1 MKESTTMTATGLRA
15 LRLDPPPNLPFTA
28 RSAVGLGYHLLS
40 LLLLAVP
47 APAQS
52 GSIVHTEQIE
62 DHLDVL
68 IAHPE
73 QAVGS
78 LYFEQNG
85 VLTGPIRMKA
95 GENRYSYTLLR
106 SGQPLHL
113 GQVEIRHL
121 DSAGQQLDLAS
132 VEVIEPVDLPNES
145 LLALTPSN
153 RRELRK
159 RWLLET
165 RAQRVL
171 DRLIVEAD
179 EQASGPLF
187 IPDDGGTWT
196 NGYRC
201 PDHGVFLEMVTLH
214 QHRCPVDQKIWTGQE
229 FDSALATFLH
239 FEASHQA
246 WTQALAFTLS
256 GDPSYAGRVRDILL
270 GYSQKYPGYPLHDE
284 SGKYYARGGKAFGQ
298 TLDEAIWLINL
309 VRAYDLLRGSGMLS
323 LVESQQIEENV
334 FRMAMH
340 VVEGND
346 LGISN
351 IQNWHNSAMFLAA
364 LTLGDT
370 PMASRVVRGPTGIQE
385 QAQLGIDS
393 DGLWYEGSFG
403 YHFYTFR
410 AMLPM
415 LQAMERI
422 GFDLDV
428 TRVETMLRMPLR
440 AAFPDGSLAMLND
453 GSLQNFAENL
463 RNDYEQ
469 AIPFWPRADFCGP
482 LNEYGR
488 GQSYESVIYGVANLP
503 FLDTVDY
510 PGGTNFEDAGVAVL
524 RSGPKAD
531 RTTAT
536 VDYGAHGGFH
546 GHYDKLG
553 LSVWHKSKPILI
565 ESGAIGYGTPESD
578 GYYTHTLAH
587 NTVVIDGLDQAETE
601 GRLES
606 YDLLGENAWMVV
618 SANNAYPGTALRRQ
632 VLSSEWGHIVDGVS
646 VTAPNPVTVDYVLHS
661 VDKIVHSYSTS
672 AGDVGFDGPYD
683 FLTDVQTAVLGQD
696 LKFRFE
702 GPKGSATINIIGAP
716 GTRIFLAKAP
726 GFPVGSKH
734 DVLIVRREASHV
746 VFGATVTENGSNAD
760 GFEIELDDKP
770 GDPALRL
777 KVLGVGTKRLP
788 FYR

>member
-1 MKESTTMTATGLRA
+1 MGLSTL
-15 LRLDPPPNLPFTA
+15 
-28 RSAVGLGYHLLS
+28 LLS
-40 LLLLAVP
+40 LLSLV
-47 APAQS
+47 APVSAQA
-52 GSIVHTEQIE
+52 GTIVHTEQIE
-62 DHLDVL
+62 DRLEVL
-68 IAHPE
+68 VAHPE

-78 LYFEQNG
+78 LYFRQDG
-85 VLTGPIRMKA
+85 VLQGPIRLRT
-95 GENRYSYTLLR
+95 GENRISYTLLR
-106 SGQPLHL
+106 SGNPLSMGH
-113 GQVEIRHL
+113 VEVRHL
-121 DSAGQQLDLAS
+121 DSLNQLLDE
-132 VEVIEPVDLPNES
+132 VVVDVIEPVDLPGES
-145 LLALTPSN
+145 VLALTPADV
-153 RRELRK
+153 RELRK

-171 DRLIVEAD
+171 DKLIVEAD

-214 QHRCPVDQKIWTGQE
+214 QHRCPVDQKIWTGKE

-239 FEASHQA
+239 LEASNQA
-246 WTQALAFTLS
+246 WIQAMAYTLS
-256 GDPSYAGRVRDILL
+256 GDQNYAQRVRDILL

-284 SGKYYARGGKAFGQ
+284 SGNYYARGGKAFGQ

-309 VRAYDLLRGSGMLS
+309 LRAYDLLRGSGMLS
-323 LVESQQIEENV
+323 MVESKQIEENV
-334 FRMAMH
+334 FRLALG
-340 VVEGND
+340 VVQGND

-370 PMASRVVRGPTGIQE
+370 PTANRVIRGATGIQE
-385 QAQLGIDS
+385 QAALGIDS

-415 LQAMERI
+415 LQAMKRI
-422 GFDLDV
+422 GFNLDV
-428 TRVETMLRMPLR
+428 TRVETMLHMPLR
-440 AAFPDGSLAMLND
+440 ASFPDGSLAMLND
-453 GSLQNFAENL
+453 GSLQTFADNL

-469 AIPFWPRADFCGP
+469 AVPFWPRADFCGP

-488 GQSYESVIYGVANLP
+488 GQSYDSVIYGQADLP
-503 FLDTVDY
+503 FQDALDY
-510 PGGTNFEDAGVAVL
+510 PGTNFEDSGVAVL
-524 RSGPKAD
+524 RSGPKTD
-531 RTTAT
+531 RSTVT

-553 LSVWHKSKPILI
+553 LSVWHKGKPILI

-578 GYYTHTLAH
+578 GYYTRTLAH
-587 NTVVIDGLDQAETE
+587 NTVVIDGVDQAETE

-606 YDLLGENAWMVV
+606 YDLLGENAWMTV
-618 SANNAYPGTALRRQ
+618 SADDAYPGVELRRQ
-632 VLSSEWGHIVDGVS
+632 VMNSEWGHIVDGIS
-646 VTAPNPVTVDYVLHS
+646 VTAQNPVVVDYVLHS
-661 VDKIVHSYSTS
+661 VDKIAHNYSTT
-672 AGDVGFDGPYD
+672 AGDLGYSGPYD
-683 FLTDVQTAVLGQD
+683 FLTDVETATISQD
-696 LKFRFE
+696 LSFRFE
-702 GPKGSATINIIGAP
+702 GPEGGATINIIGAP
-716 GTRIFLAKAP
+716 GTEIFLAKAP
-726 GFPVGSKH
+726 GFPIGSKH
-734 DVLIVRREASHV
+734 DVLIVRRQAAHT
-746 VFGATVTENGSNAD
+746 VFGTTITENGAATD

-777 KVLGVGTKRLP
+777 KVIGVGAKRLP

>member
-1 MKESTTMTATGLRA
+1 M
-15 LRLDPPPNLPFTA
+15 
-28 RSAVGLGYHLLS
+28 GLGYHLLS
-40 LLLLAVP
+40 FFLLA
-47 APAQS
+47 APTLAQS
-52 GSIVHTEQIE
+52 GTIVHTEQIE
-62 DHLDVL
+62 DHLEVL
-68 IAHPE
+68 VAHPE

-78 LYFEQNG
+78 LYFRQNG
-85 VLTGPIRMKA
+85 VVKGPIRMKA
-95 GENRYSYTLLR
+95 GENRYSYHLLR
-106 SGQPLHL
+106 SGQPLSL

-121 DSAGQQLDLAS
+121 DSANQELDS
-132 VEVIEPVDLPNES
+132 IIVEVIEPVDLPSES
-145 LLALTPSN
+145 LLALTPDN

-171 DRLIVEAD
+171 DNLIVEAD
-179 EQASGPLF
+179 EQASGPIF
-187 IPDDGGTWT
+187 IPDNGGTWT

-214 QHRCPVDQKIWTGQE
+214 QHRCPVDQKIWTGEE

-239 FEASHQA
+239 LEAGHQA
-246 WTQALAFTLS
+246 WIQALAFTLS
-256 GDPSYAGRVRDILL
+256 GDPKYAGRVRDILL

-284 SGKYYARGGKAFGQ
+284 SGQYYARGGKAFGQ

-323 LVESQQIEENV
+323 LVESAQIEENV
-334 FRMAMH
+334 LRLAMH

-364 LTLGDT
+364 LTLGDAPT
-370 PMASRVVRGPTGIQE
+370 ASRVVRGPTGIQE
-385 QAQLGIDS
+385 QAMLGIDS

-428 TRVETMLRMPLR
+428 TRVETMLNMPLR

-453 GSLQNFAENL
+453 GSLQTFANNL

-488 GQSYESVIYGVANLP
+488 GQSYESVIYGVADLP
-503 FLDTVDY
+503 FLDSVDY
-510 PGGTNFEDAGVAVL
+510 PAGTNFEDAGVAVL

-553 LSVWHKSKPILI
+553 LSVWHKGKPILI
-565 ESGAIGYGTPESD
+565 ESGAIGYGTLESD

-587 NTVVIDGLDQAETE
+587 NTVVIDGVDQAETE
-601 GRLES
+601 GRLEN
-606 YDLLGENAWMVV
+606 YDLLGENAWMTV
-618 SANNAYPGTALRRQ
+618 SADDAYPGIELRRQ

-646 VTAPNPVTVDYVLHS
+646 VTAQNPVVIDYVLHS
-661 VDKIVHSYSTS
+661 ADTITHDYSTT
-672 AGDVGFDGPYD
+672 AGDLGYEGPYD
-683 FLTDVQTAVLGQD
+683 FLTGVQTAVLGQD
-696 LKFRFE
+696 LEFLFE
-702 GPKGSATINIIGAP
+702 GPKGSATINIIGEP
-716 GTRIFLAKAP
+716 GTQIFLAKAP
-726 GFPVGSKH
+726 GFPINSEH
-734 DVLIVRREASHV
+734 DVLIVRRQASHA
-746 VFGATVTENGSNAD
+746 VFGTTITELGSTLD

-777 KVLGVGTKRLP
+777 KVLGFGAKRLP

>member
-1 MKESTTMTATGLRA
+1 M
-15 LRLDPPPNLPFTA
+15 
-28 RSAVGLGYHLLS
+28 GLGSLS
-40 LLLLAVP
+40 LSLFLLAVP
-47 APAQS
+47 ASAQS
-52 GSIVHTEQIE
+52 GTIVHAEQIE
-62 DHLDVL
+62 DHLEVL
-68 IAHPE
+68 VAHPE

-78 LYFEQNG
+78 LYFRQNG
-85 VLTGPIRMKA
+85 VVEGPIRMRA
-95 GENRYSYTLLR
+95 GENRYSYSLLR

-121 DSAGQQLDLAS
+121 DSANQQLDS
-132 VEVIEPVDLPNES
+132 IRVEVIEPVDLPSEP
-145 LLALTPSN
+145 LLALTPDN

-159 RWLLET
+159 RWLLES

-171 DRLIVEAD
+171 DNLIVEAD
-179 EQASGPLF
+179 EQAAGPLY
-187 IPDDGGTWT
+187 IPDNGGTWT

-214 QHRCPVDQKIWTGQE
+214 QHRCPVDQEIWTGEE

-239 FEASHQA
+239 LEASHQA
-246 WTQALAFTLS
+246 WIQALAYTLS
-256 GDPSYAGRVRDILL
+256 GDPSHAGRVRDILL

-284 SGKYYARGGKAFGQ
+284 SGEYYARGGKAFGQ

-323 LVESQQIEENV
+323 LAESQLIEENV
-334 FRMAMH
+334 LRLAMH

-346 LGISN
+346 LGIGN

-364 LTLGDT
+364 LTLGDA

-385 QAQLGIDS
+385 QALLGIDS

-422 GFDLDV
+422 GFNLDV
-428 TRVETMLRMPLR
+428 TRVETMLHMPLR
-440 AAFPDGSLAMLND
+440 ATFPDGSLAMLND
-453 GSLQNFAENL
+453 GSLQTFANNL

-469 AIPFWPRADFCGP
+469 AIPFWPRADFCAP

-488 GQSYESVIYGVANLP
+488 GQSYESVIYGVADLP
-503 FLDTVDY
+503 FLDSVDY
-510 PGGTNFEDAGVAVL
+510 PGTNFEDAGVAVL
-524 RSGPKAD
+524 HSGPKAD

-546 GHYDKLG
+546 GHNDKLG

-565 ESGAIGYGTPESD
+565 ESGAIGYGTPESG

-601 GRLES
+601 GRLEN
-606 YDLLGENAWMVV
+606 YDLLGENTWLIV
-618 SANNAYPGTALRRQ
+618 SADDAYPGIELRRQ
-632 VLSSEWGHIVDGVS
+632 VLSSEWGHVVDGIS
-646 VTAPNPVTVDYVLHS
+646 VTAQNPVVADYVLHS
-661 VDKIVHSYSTS
+661 VDRIVHSYSTT
-672 AGDVGFDGPYD
+672 AGNLGYEGPYD
-683 FLTDVQTAVLGQD
+683 FLTDVQTVTLGQD
-696 LKFRFE
+696 LEFRFE
-702 GPKGSATINIIGAP
+702 GPEGSAMINIIGEP
-716 GTRIFLAKAP
+716 GTQIFLAKAP

-734 DVLIVRREASHV
+734 DVLIVRRQASHI
-746 VFGATVTENGSNAD
+746 VFGSTITESGSTID
-760 GFEIELDDKP
+760 GFEIELDDRP

-777 KVLGVGTKRLP
+777 KVLGIGAKRMP